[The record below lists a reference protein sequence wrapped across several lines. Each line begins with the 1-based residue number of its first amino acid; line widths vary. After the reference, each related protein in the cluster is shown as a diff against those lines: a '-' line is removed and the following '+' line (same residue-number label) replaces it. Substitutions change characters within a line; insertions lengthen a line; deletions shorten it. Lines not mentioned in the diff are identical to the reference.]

1 MEKVMKRVYKGQTS
15 KEDTHPS
22 GPTPFEGA
30 QLEYVLS
37 GDLLGT
43 LFFDLVNSFIN
54 S

>member
-1 MEKVMKRVYKGQTS
+1 MKRVYKGQTS
-15 KEDTHPS
+15 KEDTS
-22 GPTPFEGA
+22 IWSKGLLTPFEGA
-30 QLEYVLS
+30 QLEYMLS